1 MQAIKEKF
9 PTSPEGKPLRNKPSA
24 YQVYKYTWLNY
35 LELSMHFARALVAL
49 GVEERS
55 VVLIQGANTP
65 EHMVCI
71 MGTILANC
79 VFSDIYPTNMPDVCL
94 YQVKHSQAKVI
105 CCDTY
110 ARLKTK
116 FLVNQEQLVAAGV
129 KACILFDEG
138 KTVDEIITVP
148 GKCPIRIITWAQLIT
163 KTCSEIGTGVIL
175 KRIDNQKPGECCD
188 LVYTSGTTGEP
199 KAVMLSHDN
208 LTWTWSVY
216 NNIKYLSDP
225 EAADPLSLDPTKVV
239 SFLPLS
245 HIMAQMADLTRP
257 IVSLRPICVT
267 FAP

>member
-9 PTSPEGKPLRNKPSA
+9 PTSPEGKPIRNKPSA
-24 YQVYKYTWLNY
+24 YQVYKYTWQNY
-35 LELSMHFARALVAL
+35 QELSMHFARALVAL
-49 GVEERS
+49 GVGERS

-175 KRIDNQKPGECCD
+175 KRIDN
-188 LVYTSGTTGEP
+188 
-199 KAVMLSHDN
+199 
-208 LTWTWSVY
+208 
-216 NNIKYLSDP
+216 
-225 EAADPLSLDPTKVV
+225 
-239 SFLPLS
+239 
-245 HIMAQMADLTRP
+245 
-257 IVSLRPICVT
+257 
-267 FAP
+267 